1 MKRLLIFSAVL
12 ALFLVA
18 CEQATSPETTV
29 SIPTAVAGDGA
40 TIYAQNCAACH
51 GTSGGGAVGPA
62 LTHLGDHS
70 DEELIQII
78 TEGRPDQ
85 GMPPWGNRL
94 SGEEIAALVEYLRS
108 LEEEGAAGHEE
119 EPSAGAPVAGNLDL
133 TLSLDGGELLAK
145 ATLLDSQGHP
155 VVGQEVTFNLQ
166 TAVGGILPLGTARTG
181 EDGVAEFRYDPGE
194 APRVNIEA
202 SYQSGE
208 GQEAVSAQGEME
220 IASNQEIPPIS
231 PGLYSPVPPLFAI
244 AILGTVIGAVWLTY
258 AWVGWQLLGILRTR
272 GGDKKW
278 NGPG

>member
-1 MKRLLIFSAVL
+1 MKRFLIFALFL

-51 GTSGGGAVGPA
+51 GELGEGGIGPA

-78 TEGRPDQ
+78 TNGLPEG

-94 SGEEIAALVEYLRS
+94 SGEEIVAVVEYLRS
-108 LEEEGAAGHEE
+108 LGEEGAAGHDE
-119 EPSAGAPVAGNLDL
+119 EPPVAAAGTA
-133 TLSLDGGELLAK
+133 TLEFALSEEGGEVVAK
-145 ATLLDSQGHP
+145 ATLSDSQGRP
-155 VVGQEVTFNLQ
+155 LTGQEVTFSLL
-166 TAVGGILPLGTARTG
+166 TAVGGKLDLGTAVTNQQG
-181 EDGVAEFRYDPGE
+181 LAEFRYNPGE

-202 SYQSGE
+202 SYQPGE
-208 GQEAVSAQGEME
+208 GQEVVSAQGELE
-220 IASNQEIPPIS
+220 ISGNQEIPPIS

-244 AILGTVIGAVWLTY
+244 VLLGTVIGGVWLTY
-258 AWVGWQLLGILRTR
+258 AWVGWQLLGIIRAR
-272 GGDKKW
+272 GGNRKW
-278 NGPG
+278 SGRG